1 VPCAPS
7 AGPLSV
13 RDPAPAIHRHLQ
25 VSFFETSIRALGGL
39 LSAYELSKEKV
50 FLEKALDLGERCD

>member
-1 VPCAPS
+1 M
-7 AGPLSV
+7 
-13 RDPAPAIHRHLQ
+13 RDLASAIHGPLQ

>member
-1 VPCAPS
+1 MM
-7 AGPLSV
+7 
-13 RDPAPAIHRHLQ
+13 Q

-50 FLEKALDLGERCD
+50 FLDKALDLGER

>member
-1 VPCAPS
+1 M
-7 AGPLSV
+7 
-13 RDPAPAIHRHLQ
+13 PAIHRHLQ